1 MNTRISNTNGAMVVA
16 PCGLTEL
23 VRGQERELV
32 EEMMPVVRQQNVALD
47 LKKVDRIDAAGISAL
62 ISLYGQA
69 RDAGH
74 SFAVANPTAHVKEIL
89 SLVGLDRI
97 LLSPQEANRL
107 QEACCFAQSAA

>member
-1 MNTRISNTNGAMVVA
+1 MNARTSNTNGAMVVA

-23 VRGQERELV
+23 VRGNDRELI
-32 EEMMPVVRQQNVALD
+32 EEMTPVVRQQSVALD
-47 LKKVDRIDAAGISAL
+47 LKKVDRIDAAGITAL

-74 SFAVANPTAHVKEIL
+74 SFAVANPTTHVKEIL

-97 LLSPQEANRL
+97 LLDPHVVARL
-107 QEACCFAQSAA
+107 EEMCCCAQSAA

>member
-1 MNTRISNTNGAMVVA
+1 MNTRLNNTNGAMVVA

-23 VRGQERELV
+23 VRGYDRELI
-32 EEMMPVVRQQNVALD
+32 EEMTPVVRNQSVALD

-74 SFAVANPTAHVKEIL
+74 SFAVANPTSHVKEIL
-89 SLVGLDRI
+89 ALVGLDRI
-97 LLSPQEANRL
+97 LLDPHVADRL
-107 QEACCFAQSAA
+107 ETCCFAQSAA

>member
-1 MNTRISNTNGAMVVA
+1 MNARTSNTNGAMVVA

-23 VRGQERELV
+23 VRGTDRELV
-32 EEMMPVVRQQNVALD
+32 DEMTPVVRGQSVALD

-74 SFAVANPTAHVKEIL
+74 SFAVANPTAHVQEIL
-89 SLVGLDRI
+89 ALVGLDRI
-97 LLSPQEANRL
+97 LLDAHAVARL
-107 QEACCFAQSAA
+107 EEMCCCAQSAA